1 MGNDLFS
8 VIGRI
13 LTALSLS
20 SAPRQRKFYT
30 ILAIDIN
37 LLLCYICFVF
47 CTPLSAHLPNSPIP
61 SLQLKHP
68 VSPIIATH
76 PKNPP
81 VSPIIATHPK
91 NPPVSPLLA
100 THFSILLQFLVM
112 VNLQPPRHSPPAD
125 ASRRSTTRTT
135 ASCSRNRF
143 PFAAGCAKR
152 STAASASSSIRKPPP
167 PSSPSPA
174 TSPRPQKC
182 SSLQTASPAAAP
194 PRPSAIHMESS
205 VSKPPSPSAHAPAT
219 TISPGSSSSTTSSTG
234 GPAASEQTA
243 F

>member
-81 VSPIIATHPK
+81 VSP
-91 NPPVSPLLA
+91 LLA

-112 VNLQPPRHSPPAD
+112 VNLQPPRHSPPAG
-125 ASRRSTTRTT
+125 ASHRSTTRTT
-135 ASCSRNRF
+135 ASCSRNRS
-143 PFAAGCAKR
+143 PFAAGCAKQ
-152 STAASASSSIRKPPP
+152 STAASASSATRELPPLF
-167 PSSPSPA
+167 SPSPA
-174 TSPRPQKC
+174 ASPRPQKC
-182 SSLQTASPAAAP
+182 SSPQTASPAA
-194 PRPSAIHMESS
+194 
-205 VSKPPSPSAHAPAT
+205 
-219 TISPGSSSSTTSSTG
+219 
-234 GPAASEQTA
+234 
-243 F
+243 